1 MASQEGPAV
10 GRSGGRQHRQVPP
23 SGRDHGAVDAQ
34 LVATAWLA
42 HSHVSTSI
50 PTGAAHS
57 PGEGPI
63 TAALSRAREK
73 EEGTRESLSRRCP
86 TPTQQARPDA
96 ERDTFV
102 STLVPVL
109 KIMGPKGFF

>member
-63 TAALSRAREK
+63 TPALSRAREK
-73 EEGTRESLSRRCP
+73 ERRKLYHDDARRLPSRLGLTLRETRL
-86 TPTQQARPDA
+86 
-96 ERDTFV
+96 
-102 STLVPVL
+102 
-109 KIMGPKGFF
+109 